1 MTLPRSVAEILREH
15 VTLELECID
24 RMYLNVYVPALQS
37 ENGVA
42 AFFKFHRGHRFASSA
57 LMDPISKAFV
67 AAIDEFASR
76 QNVPMVAFRK
86 GERKDDVAAAHLKSF
101 GKPEGVLFI
110 GRAQEKTL
118 VFRTGGVAMRRP
130 AGLIPGWCAQRQ
142 WSTTFTATAW
152 MRTSA
157 PSSSSS
163 PPTSRTPP
171 SCASTA
177 TSTSSANSRRPGS
190 RMSRWTTGCACT
202 EPKRAQAICD
212 KLSAQK
218 IDALLRKWLRRLP
231 HPFTAKDRAAG
242 YRYELSIIQAE
253 FSLTQVLDRPVT
265 GRAFFEEVIRE
276 NLDIGRPAQ
285 VQLIFERRVLKSTP
299 GRFRTRV
306 ITEGVTPWLY
316 IDYKSTRIKQYHKEG
331 CALRTETTI
340 NNTTTSTLAGG
351 SRISPPCAARL
362 PSQQTLARRSTPQS

>member
-118 VFRTGGVAMRRP
+118 VFRTEEASQ
-130 AGLIPGWCAQRQ
+130 CADRQ
-142 WSTTFTATAW
+142 A
-152 MRTSA
+152 
-157 PSSSSS
+157 
-163 PPTSRTPP
+163 
-171 SCASTA
+171 
-177 TSTSSANSRRPGS
+177 
-190 RMSRWTTGCACT
+190 
-202 EPKRAQAICD
+202 
-212 KLSAQK
+212 LSLVGALNGNGQPLLL
-218 IDALLRKWLRRLP
+218 LLR
-231 HPFTAKDRAAG
+231 G
-242 YRYELSIIQAE
+242 
-253 FSLTQVLDRPVT
+253 
-265 GRAFFEEVIRE
+265 
-276 NLDIGRPAQ
+276 
-285 VQLIFERRVLKSTP
+285 
-299 GRFRTRV
+299 
-306 ITEGVTPWLY
+306 
-316 IDYKSTRIKQYHKEG
+316 
-331 CALRTETTI
+331 
-340 NNTTTSTLAGG
+340 
-351 SRISPPCAARL
+351 
-362 PSQQTLARRSTPQS
+362 